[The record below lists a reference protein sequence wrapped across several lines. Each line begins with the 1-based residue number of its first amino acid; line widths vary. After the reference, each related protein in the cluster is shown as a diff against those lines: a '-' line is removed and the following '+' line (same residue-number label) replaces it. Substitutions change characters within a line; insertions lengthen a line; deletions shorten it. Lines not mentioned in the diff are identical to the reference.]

1 MTDLTINIVTNHG
14 DVAPTYAHPGDAGA
28 DLRADH
34 HDVIPPGGRR
44 LIRTGLQIAIPDGYA
59 GFVHP
64 RSGLASKHGVTVL
77 NAPGTLDSGFRG
89 DVLVNL
95 INHGEEP
102 FHIKPGDRIAQLVI
116 QPVVRAKFVTVTT
129 LDTTERGD
137 NGHGSTGVN

>member
-14 DVAPTYAHPGDAGA
+14 DVAPTYALPGDAGA

-64 RSGLASKHGVTVL
+64 RSGLAWEYGVTVL

>member
-1 MTDLTINIVTNHG
+1 MDTLPVNITTNHG

-34 HDVIPPGGRR
+34 HGVIPPGGRR

-64 RSGLASKHGVTVL
+64 RSGLAWKHGVTVL

-116 QPVVRAKFVTVTT
+116 QPVVRANFTIVAT
-129 LDTTERGD
+129 LDATERGD

>member
-1 MTDLTINIVTNHG
+1 MNPLPVNITTNHG
-14 DVAPTYAHPGDAGA
+14 DVAPTYAHLGDAGA

-34 HDVIPPGGRR
+34 HGVIPPGGRS

-64 RSGLASKHGVTVL
+64 RSGLAWEHGVTVL
-77 NAPGTLDSGFRG
+77 NAPGTIDSGFRG

-129 LDTTERGD
+129 LDATERGD

>member
-1 MTDLTINIVTNHG
+1 MNTLTVNITTNHG

-64 RSGLASKHGVTVL
+64 RSGLAWEHGVTVL

-129 LDTTERGD
+129 LDATERGH
-137 NGHGSTGVN
+137 GGFGSTGA

>member
-1 MTDLTINIVTNHG
+1 MNDLTIKIVTNHG

-64 RSGLASKHGVTVL
+64 RSGLAWEHGVTVL

-95 INHGEEP
+95 INHGDEP

-129 LDTTERGD
+129 LDATERSD